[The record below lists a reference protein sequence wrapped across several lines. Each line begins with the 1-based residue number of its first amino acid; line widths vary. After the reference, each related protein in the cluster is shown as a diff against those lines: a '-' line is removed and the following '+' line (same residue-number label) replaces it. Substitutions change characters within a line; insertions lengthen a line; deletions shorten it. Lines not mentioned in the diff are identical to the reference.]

1 MASKN
6 TYTQGVQSPMG
17 KAYMA
22 AKNEQ
27 YGPMKSTTKPKYV
40 VAKPK
45 PKTKPKD
52 KK

>member
-1 MASKN
+1 MMKGNPS
-6 TYTQGVQSPMG
+6 
-17 KAYMA
+17 
-22 AKNEQ
+22 